1 MLFAVPFTAHSK
13 NRYITPNSSLL
24 TPNFLLLTLTKG
36 VQAVSTVNARTRSLS
51 REYRR
56 QRRLRELPLHLMLI
70 PGLALLIIFHY
81 VPMFGIVMAFEN
93 FKPAKGFFGSKWV
106 GWDNFVYMAKLPNM
120 GSVLYNTVFIAVLK
134 IIMGMIVP
142 IFVALMLNEIGNKPF
157 KRTVQTI
164 VYFPH
169 FLSWV
174 ILGGVL
180 MDVLSPSTGIVN
192 DLIRFFGGKPIYFL
206 GDKGWFPYTMVITAV
221 WKNFGYDTIVYLAAL
236 TNVDR
241 NLYEAA
247 SIDGATRMRQTW
259 HVTLPGI
266 LPIVT
271 LMGVLNLG
279 NILNAGFDQI
289 FNLYS
294 PSVYST
300 GDIIDTFVY
309 RLGLEQAQFSVSTAV
324 GLFKSVISIIMVSV
338 ANYLAGRFANYR
350 VF

>member
-1 MLFAVPFTAHSK
+1 ML
-13 NRYITPNSSLL
+13 L
-24 TPNFLLLTLTKG
+24 
-36 VQAVSTVNARTRSLS
+36 
-51 REYRR
+51 
-56 QRRLRELPLHLMLI
+56 
-70 PGLALLIIFHY
+70 PGLALILVFHY
-81 VPMFGIVMAFEN
+81 VPMFGIVMAFQN

-106 GWDNFVYMAKLPNM
+106 GMENFIYMAKLPNM
-120 GSVLYNTVFIAVLK
+120 SSVLFNTVFIAVMK
-134 IIMGMIVP
+134 IIVGMVVP
-142 IFVALMLNEIGNKPF
+142 IFVALMLNEIGSKKF
-157 KRTVQTI
+157 KRTVQTV

-180 MDVLSPSTGIVN
+180 MDVLSPSSGIVN
-192 DLIRFFGGKPIYFL
+192 DIIRLFGGTPIYFL
-206 GDKGWFPYTMVITAV
+206 GDKNWFPYTMVITAV

-247 SIDGATRMRQTW
+247 AMDGATRVKQTW

-324 GLFKSVISIIMVSV
+324 GLFKSVISIIMVSLS
-338 ANYLAGRFANYR
+338 NYLAGRFANYR

>member
-1 MLFAVPFTAHSK
+1 M
-13 NRYITPNSSLL
+13 
-24 TPNFLLLTLTKG
+24 
-36 VQAVSTVNARTRSLS
+36 TVLS
-51 REYRR
+51 RKSTRVFRR
-56 QRRLRELPLHLMLI
+56 QRRLRELPLHLMLL
-70 PGLALLIIFHY
+70 PGLALILIFHY
-81 VPMFGIVMAFEN
+81 VPMFGIVMAFQN

-106 GWDNFVYMAKLPNM
+106 GMENFIYMAKLPNM
-120 GSVLYNTVFIAVLK
+120 SSVLFNTVFIAVMK
-134 IIMGMIVP
+134 IIVGMVVP
-142 IFVALMLNEIGNKPF
+142 IFVALMLNEIGSRKF
-157 KRTVQTI
+157 KRTVQTV

-180 MDVLSPSTGIVN
+180 MDVLSPSSGIVN
-192 DLIRFFGGKPIYFL
+192 DIIRLFGGTPVYFL
-206 GDKGWFPYTMVITAV
+206 GDKSWFPYTMVITAV

-247 SIDGATRMRQTW
+247 AMDGATRVKQTW

-324 GLFKSVISIIMVSV
+324 GLFKSVISIIMVSLS
-338 ANYLAGRFANYR
+338 NYLAGRFANYR

>member
-1 MLFAVPFTAHSK
+1 MIIANVRSG
-13 NRYITPNSSLL
+13 RR
-24 TPNFLLLTLTKG
+24 
-36 VQAVSTVNARTRSLS
+36 ARLR
-51 REYRR
+51 
-56 QRRLRELPLHLMLI
+56 RELPLHIMLL
-70 PGLALLIIFHY
+70 PGLVLIFVFHY
-81 VPMFGIVMAFEN
+81 IPMFGIVMAFQD
-93 FKPAKGFFGSKWV
+93 FTPSKGFANSAWV
-106 GWDNFVYMAKLPNM
+106 GFDNFRYVMTLPNI
-120 GSVLYNTVFIAVLK
+120 GSVIFNTVFIAVLK
-134 IIMGMIVP
+134 ILLGMVVP
-142 IFVALMLNEIGNKPF
+142 ICVALMLNEVALKLF

-164 VYFPH
+164 IYFPH

-180 MDVLSPSTGIVN
+180 MDVLSPNNGIVN
-192 DLIRFFGGKPIYFL
+192 DLIRLFGGKPVYFL
-206 GDKGWFPYTMVITAV
+206 GNKYWFPYTMVITAV

-247 SIDGATRMRQTW
+247 SIDGAGRIAQTW

-266 LPIVT
+266 LPIIT
-271 LMGVLNLG
+271 LMAVLNLG

-300 GDIIDTFVY
+300 GDIIDTLVY

-324 GLFKSVISIIMVSV
+324 GLFKSVVSIVMVGLS
-338 ANYLAGRFANYR
+338 NYLAGRYANYR

>member
-1 MLFAVPFTAHSK
+1 MTDVARASK
-13 NRYITPNSSLL
+13 RN
-24 TPNFLLLTLTKG
+24 
-36 VQAVSTVNARTRSLS
+36 
-51 REYRR
+51 YRR
-56 QRRLRELPLHLMLI
+56 QRRLRELPLHLMML
-70 PGLALLIIFHY
+70 PGLALILVFHY
-81 VPMFGIVMAFEN
+81 IPMLGIVMAFQN
-93 FKPAKGFFGSKWV
+93 FKPAKGILGSKWV
-106 GWDNFVYMAKLPNM
+106 GMDNFVYMAKLPNM
-120 GSVLYNTVFIAVLK
+120 GSVLFNTVFIAVLK
-134 IIMGMIVP
+134 IILGMIVP
-142 IFVALMLNEIGNKPF
+142 IFVALMLNEVGNKGF
-157 KRTVQTI
+157 KRTVQTV

-180 MDVLSPSTGIVN
+180 MDVLSPSSGIVN
-192 DLIRFFGGKPIYFL
+192 DIIRLFGGTPIYFL
-206 GDKGWFPYTMVITAV
+206 GDKTWFPYTMVITAV

-247 SIDGATRMRQTW
+247 AIDGATRMKQTW

-324 GLFKSVISIIMVSV
+324 GLFKSVISIIMVSLS
-338 ANYLAGRFANYR
+338 NYLAGRFANYR

>member
-1 MLFAVPFTAHSK
+1 MTAISRK
-13 NRYITPNSSLL
+13 
-24 TPNFLLLTLTKG
+24 
-36 VQAVSTVNARTRSLS
+36 ST
-51 REYRR
+51 REFRR
-56 QRRLRELPLHLMLI
+56 QRRLRELPLHLMLL
-70 PGLALLIIFHY
+70 PGLALILVFHY
-81 VPMFGIVMAFEN
+81 VPMFGIVMAFQN

-106 GWDNFVYMAKLPNM
+106 GMENFVYMAKLPNM
-120 GSVLYNTVFIAVLK
+120 GSVLFNTVFIAVMK
-134 IIMGMIVP
+134 IIVGMVVP
-142 IFVALMLNEIGNKPF
+142 IFVALMLNEIGSKKF
-157 KRTVQTI
+157 KRTVQT
-164 VYFPH
+164 VVFFPH

-180 MDVLSPSTGIVN
+180 MDVLSPSSGIVN
-192 DLIRFFGGKPIYFL
+192 DIIRLFGGTPIYFL

-247 SIDGATRMRQTW
+247 AMDGATRVKQTW

-324 GLFKSVISIIMVSV
+324 GLFKSVISIIMVSLS
-338 ANYLAGRFANYR
+338 NYLAGRFANYR

>member
-1 MLFAVPFTAHSK
+1 MASTQ
-13 NRYITPNSSLL
+13 
-24 TPNFLLLTLTKG
+24 LTK
-36 VQAVSTVNARTRSLS
+36 AKPRSHGKLI
-51 REYRR
+51 
-56 QRRLRELPLHLMLI
+56 RELPLHFMLI
-70 PGLALLIIFHY
+70 PGLVLIFLFHY
-81 VPMFGIVMAFEN
+81 IPMFGIVMAFQDFTPRKGFLGSGWVGLEN
-93 FKPAKGFFGSKWV
+93 FQ
-106 GWDNFVYMAKLPNM
+106 YMLKLPNI

-134 IIMGMIVP
+134 IVVGMIVP
-142 IFVALMLNEIGNKPF
+142 ILVALMLNEVRNKAF

-180 MDVLSPSTGIVN
+180 MDVLSPSNGIFN
-192 DLIRFFGGKPIYFL
+192 DIIKFFGGKPIYFL
-206 GDKGWFPYTMVITAV
+206 GDKRWFPYTIVITAV

-236 TNVDR
+236 TNVDK

-247 SIDGATRMRQTW
+247 SIDGAGHIAQTW

-279 NILNAGFDQI
+279 NILNAGFDQV

-300 GDIIDTFVY
+300 GDIIDTLVY
-309 RLGLEQAQFSVSTAV
+309 RLGLVEAQFSVATAV
-324 GLFKSVISIIMVSV
+324 GLFKSVVSIVMVSMS
-338 ANYLAGRFANYR
+338 NYLAGRFANYR

>member
-1 MLFAVPFTAHSK
+1 MT
-13 NRYITPNSSLL
+13 
-24 TPNFLLLTLTKG
+24 
-36 VQAVSTVNARTRSLS
+36 SLS
-51 REYRR
+51 QKRR
-56 QRRLRELPLHLMLI
+56 MSRRRELPLHLMLI
-70 PGLALLIIFHY
+70 PGIVLVLVFCY
-81 VPMFGIVMAFEN
+81 TPMFGIVMAFQN
-93 FKPAKGFFGSKWV
+93 FKPARGFFGSEWV
-106 GWDNFVYMAKLPNM
+106 GLANFQYMLSLPNI
-120 GSVLYNTVFIAVLK
+120 GSIIYNTVFIAVLK
-134 IIMGMIVP
+134 IILGMIVP
-142 IFVALMLNEIGNKPF
+142 ICVALMLNEVRGKFF

-180 MDVLSPSTGIVN
+180 MDVLSPSSGIFN
-192 DLIRFFGGKPIYFL
+192 DIIKFFGGKPIYFL
-206 GDKGWFPYTMVITAV
+206 GDKNWFPYTMVITAV

-236 TNVDR
+236 TNVDK

-247 SIDGATRMRQTW
+247 SIDGAGRIAQTW

-271 LMGVLNLG
+271 LMAVLNLG
-279 NILNAGFDQI
+279 NILNAGFDQV

-324 GLFKSVISIIMVSV
+324 GLFKSVISIIMVTLS
-338 ANYLAGRFANYR
+338 NYLAGRFANYR

>member
-1 MLFAVPFTAHSK
+1 MTDVARASK
-13 NRYITPNSSLL
+13 RN
-24 TPNFLLLTLTKG
+24 
-36 VQAVSTVNARTRSLS
+36 
-51 REYRR
+51 YRR
-56 QRRLRELPLHLMLI
+56 QRRLRELPLHLMLL
-70 PGLALLIIFHY
+70 PGLALILVFHY
-81 VPMFGIVMAFEN
+81 IPMLGIVMAFQN
-93 FKPAKGFFGSKWV
+93 FKPAKGILGSKWV
-106 GWDNFVYMAKLPNM
+106 GMDNFVYMAKLPNM
-120 GSVLYNTVFIAVLK
+120 GSVLFNTVFIAVLK
-134 IIMGMIVP
+134 IILGMIVP
-142 IFVALMLNEIGNKPF
+142 IFVALMLNEVGNKGF
-157 KRTVQTI
+157 KRTVQTV

-180 MDVLSPSTGIVN
+180 MDVLSPSSGIVN
-192 DLIRFFGGKPIYFL
+192 DIIRLFGGTPIYFL
-206 GDKGWFPYTMVITAV
+206 GDKTWFPYTMVITAV

-247 SIDGATRMRQTW
+247 AIDGATRMKQTW

-324 GLFKSVISIIMVSV
+324 GLFKSVISIIMVSLS
-338 ANYLAGRFANYR
+338 NYLAGRFANYR

>member
-1 MLFAVPFTAHSK
+1 MTAISRK
-13 NRYITPNSSLL
+13 
-24 TPNFLLLTLTKG
+24 
-36 VQAVSTVNARTRSLS
+36 ST
-51 REYRR
+51 REFRR
-56 QRRLRELPLHLMLI
+56 QRRLRELPLHLMLL
-70 PGLALLIIFHY
+70 PGLALILVFHY
-81 VPMFGIVMAFEN
+81 VPMFGIVMAFQN

-106 GWDNFVYMAKLPNM
+106 GMENFVYMAKLPNM
-120 GSVLYNTVFIAVLK
+120 GSVLFNTVFIAVMK
-134 IIMGMIVP
+134 IIVGMVVP
-142 IFVALMLNEIGNKPF
+142 IFVALMLNEIGSKKF
-157 KRTVQTI
+157 KRTVQTV

-180 MDVLSPSTGIVN
+180 MDVLSPSSGIVN
-192 DLIRFFGGKPIYFL
+192 DIIRLFGGTPIYFL
-206 GDKGWFPYTMVITAV
+206 GDKGWFPHTMVITAV

-247 SIDGATRMRQTW
+247 AMDGATRVKQTW

-324 GLFKSVISIIMVSV
+324 GLFKSVISIIMVSLS
-338 ANYLAGRFANYR
+338 NYLAGRFANYR

>member
-1 MLFAVPFTAHSK
+1 M
-13 NRYITPNSSLL
+13 
-24 TPNFLLLTLTKG
+24 
-36 VQAVSTVNARTRSLS
+36 TVLS
-51 REYRR
+51 RKSTRVFRR
-56 QRRLRELPLHLMLI
+56 QRRLRELPLHLMLL
-70 PGLALLIIFHY
+70 PGLALILIFHY
-81 VPMFGIVMAFEN
+81 VPMFGIVMAFQN

-106 GWDNFVYMAKLPNM
+106 GMENFIYMAKLPNM
-120 GSVLYNTVFIAVLK
+120 SSVLFNTVFIAVMK
-134 IIMGMIVP
+134 IIVGMVVP
-142 IFVALMLNEIGNKPF
+142 IFVALMLNEIGSRKF
-157 KRTVQTI
+157 KRTVQTV

-180 MDVLSPSTGIVN
+180 MDVLSPSSGIVN
-192 DLIRFFGGKPIYFL
+192 DIIRLFGGTPIYFL
-206 GDKGWFPYTMVITAV
+206 GDKNWFPYTMVITAV

-247 SIDGATRMRQTW
+247 AMDGATRVKQTW

-324 GLFKSVISIIMVSV
+324 GLFKSVISIIMVSLS
-338 ANYLAGRFANYR
+338 NYLAGRFANYR

>member
-1 MLFAVPFTAHSK
+1 MTAISRK
-13 NRYITPNSSLL
+13 
-24 TPNFLLLTLTKG
+24 
-36 VQAVSTVNARTRSLS
+36 ST
-51 REYRR
+51 REFRR
-56 QRRLRELPLHLMLI
+56 QRRLRELPLHLMLL
-70 PGLALLIIFHY
+70 PGLALILVFHY
-81 VPMFGIVMAFEN
+81 VPMFGIVMAFQN

-106 GWDNFVYMAKLPNM
+106 GMENFVYMAKLPNM
-120 GSVLYNTVFIAVLK
+120 GSVLFNTVFIAVMK
-134 IIMGMIVP
+134 IIVGMVVP
-142 IFVALMLNEIGNKPF
+142 IFVALMLNEIGSKKF
-157 KRTVQTI
+157 KRTVQTV

-247 SIDGATRMRQTW
+247 SIDGATRMQQTW

-324 GLFKSVISIIMVSV
+324 GLFKSVVSIIMVSL

>member
-1 MLFAVPFTAHSK
+1 MTAVKELPRK
-13 NRYITPNSSLL
+13 RN
-24 TPNFLLLTLTKG
+24 
-36 VQAVSTVNARTRSLS
+36 
-51 REYRR
+51 REYLR

-70 PGLALLIIFHY
+70 PGLALLLVFHY
-81 VPMFGIVMAFEN
+81 VPMFGIVMAFED

-134 IIMGMIVP
+134 IIVGMIVP
-142 IFVALMLNEIGNKPF
+142 IFVALMLNEIGSKPY
-157 KRTVQTI
+157 KRIVQTV

-192 DLIRFFGGKPIYFL
+192 DVIRLFGGTPVYFL

-247 SIDGATRMRQTW
+247 SIDGATRMQQTW

-324 GLFKSVISIIMVSV
+324 GLFKSVISIIMVSL
-338 ANYLAGRFANYR
+338 ANYLAGRYANYR

>member
-1 MLFAVPFTAHSK
+1 MTAVKELPRK
-13 NRYITPNSSLL
+13 RN
-24 TPNFLLLTLTKG
+24 
-36 VQAVSTVNARTRSLS
+36 
-51 REYRR
+51 REYLR

-70 PGLALLIIFHY
+70 PGLALLLVFHY
-81 VPMFGIVMAFEN
+81 LPMFGIVMAFEN

-134 IIMGMIVP
+134 IIVGMIVP
-142 IFVALMLNEIGNKPF
+142 IFVALMLNEIGSKPY
-157 KRTVQTI
+157 KRIVQTV

-192 DLIRFFGGKPIYFL
+192 DVIRLFGGKPVYFL

-247 SIDGATRMRQTW
+247 SIDGATRMQQTW

-324 GLFKSVISIIMVSV
+324 GLFKSVISIIMVSL
-338 ANYLAGRFANYR
+338 ANYLAGRYANYR

>member
-1 MLFAVPFTAHSK
+1 MTAVKELPRK
-13 NRYITPNSSLL
+13 RN
-24 TPNFLLLTLTKG
+24 
-36 VQAVSTVNARTRSLS
+36 
-51 REYRR
+51 REYLR

-70 PGLALLIIFHY
+70 PGLALLLVFHY

-134 IIMGMIVP
+134 IIVGMIVP
-142 IFVALMLNEIGNKPF
+142 IFVALMLNEIGSKPY
-157 KRTVQTI
+157 KRIVQTV

-192 DLIRFFGGKPIYFL
+192 DVIRLFGGKPVYFL

-247 SIDGATRMRQTW
+247 SIDGATRMQQTW

-300 GDIIDTFVY
+300 GDIIDTYVY
-309 RLGLEQAQFSVSTAV
+309 RMGLVNLQYSLSTAV
-324 GLFKSVISIIMVSV
+324 GLVKSAIGMVLIV
-338 ANYLAGRFANYR
+338 ASYFLADRLAGYSIF
-350 VF
+350 

>member
-1 MLFAVPFTAHSK
+1 M
-13 NRYITPNSSLL
+13 
-24 TPNFLLLTLTKG
+24 
-36 VQAVSTVNARTRSLS
+36 TVLS
-51 REYRR
+51 RKSTREFRR
-56 QRRLRELPLHLMLI
+56 QRRLRELPLHLMLL
-70 PGLALLIIFHY
+70 PGLALILVFHY
-81 VPMFGIVMAFEN
+81 VPMFGIVMAFQN

-106 GWDNFVYMAKLPNM
+106 GMENFIYMAKLPNM
-120 GSVLYNTVFIAVLK
+120 SSVLFNTVFIAVMK
-134 IIMGMIVP
+134 IIVGMVVP
-142 IFVALMLNEIGNKPF
+142 IFVALMLNEIGSKKF
-157 KRTVQTI
+157 KRTVQTV

-180 MDVLSPSTGIVN
+180 MDVLSPSSGIVN
-192 DLIRFFGGKPIYFL
+192 DIIRLFGGTPIYFL
-206 GDKGWFPYTMVITAV
+206 GDKNWFPYTMVITAV

-247 SIDGATRMRQTW
+247 AMDGATRVKQTW

-324 GLFKSVISIIMVSV
+324 GLFKSVISIIMVSLS
-338 ANYLAGRFANYR
+338 NYLAGRFANYR

>member
-1 MLFAVPFTAHSK
+1 MT
-13 NRYITPNSSLL
+13 
-24 TPNFLLLTLTKG
+24 
-36 VQAVSTVNARTRSLS
+36 SLS
-51 REYRR
+51 RKRHISRR
-56 QRRLRELPLHLMLI
+56 RELPLHLMLI
-70 PGLALLIIFHY
+70 PGIVLVLVFCY
-81 VPMFGIVMAFEN
+81 TPMFGIVMAFQD
-93 FKPAKGFFGSKWV
+93 FKPSRGFFGSEWV
-106 GWDNFVYMAKLPNM
+106 GLENFTYMLSLPNI
-120 GSVLYNTVFIAVLK
+120 GSIIYNTVFIAVLK
-134 IIMGMIVP
+134 IILGMIVP
-142 IFVALMLNEIGNKPF
+142 ICVALMLNEVRGKAF
-157 KRTVQTI
+157 KRSVQTI

-180 MDVLSPSTGIVN
+180 MDVLSPSNGIFN
-192 DLIRFFGGKPIYFL
+192 DIIKFFGGKPIYFL
-206 GDKGWFPYTMVITAV
+206 GDKNWFPYTMVITAV

-236 TNVDR
+236 TNVDK

-247 SIDGATRMRQTW
+247 SIDGAGRIAQTW

-271 LMGVLNLG
+271 LMAVLNLG
-279 NILNAGFDQI
+279 NILNAGFDQV

-324 GLFKSVISIIMVSV
+324 GLFKSVISIIMVSLS
-338 ANYLAGRFANYR
+338 NYLAGRFANYR

>member
-1 MLFAVPFTAHSK
+1 M
-13 NRYITPNSSLL
+13 
-24 TPNFLLLTLTKG
+24 
-36 VQAVSTVNARTRSLS
+36 TVLS
-51 REYRR
+51 RKSTRVFRR
-56 QRRLRELPLHLMLI
+56 QRRLRELPLHLMLL
-70 PGLALLIIFHY
+70 PGLALILIFHY
-81 VPMFGIVMAFEN
+81 VPMFGIVMAFQN

-106 GWDNFVYMAKLPNM
+106 GMENFIYMAKLPNM
-120 GSVLYNTVFIAVLK
+120 SSVLFNTVFIAVMK
-134 IIMGMIVP
+134 IIVGMVVP
-142 IFVALMLNEIGNKPF
+142 IFVALMLNEIGSKKF
-157 KRTVQTI
+157 KRTVQTV

-180 MDVLSPSTGIVN
+180 MDVLSPSSGIVN
-192 DLIRFFGGKPIYFL
+192 DIIRLFGGTPVYFL
-206 GDKGWFPYTMVITAV
+206 GDKNWFPYTMVITAV

-247 SIDGATRMRQTW
+247 AMDGATRVKQTW

-324 GLFKSVISIIMVSV
+324 GLFKSVISIIMVSLS
-338 ANYLAGRFANYR
+338 NYLAGRFANYR

>member
-1 MLFAVPFTAHSK
+1 MTDAARASK
-13 NRYITPNSSLL
+13 RN
-24 TPNFLLLTLTKG
+24 
-36 VQAVSTVNARTRSLS
+36 
-51 REYRR
+51 YRR
-56 QRRLRELPLHLMLI
+56 QRRLRELPLHLMLL
-70 PGLALLIIFHY
+70 PGLALILVFHY
-81 VPMFGIVMAFEN
+81 IPMLGIVMAFQN
-93 FKPAKGFFGSKWV
+93 FKPAKGILGSKWV
-106 GWDNFVYMAKLPNM
+106 GMDNFVYMAKLPNM
-120 GSVLYNTVFIAVLK
+120 GSVLFNTVFIAVLK
-134 IIMGMIVP
+134 IILGMIVP
-142 IFVALMLNEIGNKPF
+142 IFVALMLNEVGNKGF

-180 MDVLSPSTGIVN
+180 MDVLSPSSGIVN
-192 DLIRFFGGKPIYFL
+192 DIIRLFGGTPVYFL
-206 GDKGWFPYTMVITAV
+206 GDKTWFPYTMVITAV

-247 SIDGATRMRQTW
+247 AIDGATRMKQTW

-324 GLFKSVISIIMVSV
+324 GLFKSVISIIMVSLS
-338 ANYLAGRFANYR
+338 NYLAGRFANYR

>member
-1 MLFAVPFTAHSK
+1 MTSALTRA
-13 NRYITPNSSLL
+13 NRS
-24 TPNFLLLTLTKG
+24 
-36 VQAVSTVNARTRSLS
+36 AARLK
-51 REYRR
+51 REM
-56 QRRLRELPLHLMLI
+56 PLHFMLL
-70 PGLALLIIFHY
+70 PGLAIIIVFHY
-81 VPMFGIVMAFEN
+81 VPMFGIVMAFQDFSPSKGFAKSLWVGLEN
-93 FKPAKGFFGSKWV
+93 FKYV
-106 GWDNFVYMAKLPNM
+106 MTLPNI
-120 GSVLYNTVFIAVLK
+120 GSVIFNTVFIAVMK
-134 IIMGMIVP
+134 IVLGLIVP
-142 IFVALMLNEIGNKPF
+142 ISVALMLNEVALKVF

-164 VYFPH
+164 IYFPH

-180 MDVLSPSTGIVN
+180 MDVLSPNSGIVN
-192 DLIRFFGGKPIYFL
+192 DMIRLFGGKPVYFL
-206 GDKGWFPYTMVITAV
+206 GNKTWFPYTMVVTAV

-247 SIDGATRMRQTW
+247 SIDGAGHIAQTW

-271 LMGVLNLG
+271 LMAVLNLG

-300 GDIIDTFVY
+300 GDIIDTLVY

-324 GLFKSVISIIMVSV
+324 GLFKSVVSIVMVSLS
-338 ANYLAGRFANYR
+338 NYLAGRYANYR

>member
-1 MLFAVPFTAHSK
+1 
-13 NRYITPNSSLL
+13 
-24 TPNFLLLTLTKG
+24 
-36 VQAVSTVNARTRSLS
+36 
-51 REYRR
+51 
-56 QRRLRELPLHLMLI
+56 
-70 PGLALLIIFHY
+70 
-81 VPMFGIVMAFEN
+81 MAFED

-134 IIMGMIVP
+134 IIVGMIVP
-142 IFVALMLNEIGNKPF
+142 IFVALMLNEIGSKPY
-157 KRTVQTI
+157 KRIVQTV

-192 DLIRFFGGKPIYFL
+192 DVIRLFGGKPVYFL

-247 SIDGATRMRQTW
+247 SIDGATRMQQTW

-294 PSVYST
+294 LSVYST

-324 GLFKSVISIIMVSV
+324 GLFKSVISIIMVSL
-338 ANYLAGRFANYR
+338 ANYLAGRYANYR

>member
-1 MLFAVPFTAHSK
+1 MT
-13 NRYITPNSSLL
+13 
-24 TPNFLLLTLTKG
+24 
-36 VQAVSTVNARTRSLS
+36 AVSRKSTR
-51 REYRR
+51 EFRR
-56 QRRLRELPLHLMLI
+56 QRRLRELPLHLMLL
-70 PGLALLIIFHY
+70 PGLALILVFHY
-81 VPMFGIVMAFEN
+81 VPMFGIVMAFQN

-106 GWDNFVYMAKLPNM
+106 GMENFIYMAKLPSM
-120 GSVLYNTVFIAVLK
+120 SSVLFNTVFIAVMK
-134 IIMGMIVP
+134 IIVGMVVP
-142 IFVALMLNEIGNKPF
+142 IFVALMLNEIGSKKF
-157 KRTVQTI
+157 KRTVQTV

-180 MDVLSPSTGIVN
+180 MDVLSPSSGIVN
-192 DLIRFFGGKPIYFL
+192 DVIRLFGGTPVYFL
-206 GDKGWFPYTMVITAV
+206 GDKAWFPYTMVITAV

-247 SIDGATRMRQTW
+247 AMDGATRVKQTW

-324 GLFKSVISIIMVSV
+324 GLFKSVISIIMVSL

>member
-1 MLFAVPFTAHSK
+1 MTAISSK
-13 NRYITPNSSLL
+13 
-24 TPNFLLLTLTKG
+24 
-36 VQAVSTVNARTRSLS
+36 ST
-51 REYRR
+51 REFRR
-56 QRRLRELPLHLMLI
+56 QRRLRELPLHLMLL
-70 PGLALLIIFHY
+70 PGLALILVFHY
-81 VPMFGIVMAFEN
+81 VPMFGIVMAFQN

-106 GWDNFVYMAKLPNM
+106 GMENFVYMAKLPNM
-120 GSVLYNTVFIAVLK
+120 GSVLFNTVFIAVMK
-134 IIMGMIVP
+134 IIVGMVVP
-142 IFVALMLNEIGNKPF
+142 IFVALMLNEIGSKKF
-157 KRTVQTI
+157 KRTVQTV

-180 MDVLSPSTGIVN
+180 MDVLSPSSGIVN
-192 DLIRFFGGKPIYFL
+192 DIIRLFGGTPIYFL

-247 SIDGATRMRQTW
+247 AMDGATRMKQTW

-324 GLFKSVISIIMVSV
+324 GLFKSVISIIMVSLS
-338 ANYLAGRFANYR
+338 NYLAGRFANYR

>member
-1 MLFAVPFTAHSK
+1 MTAISRK
-13 NRYITPNSSLL
+13 
-24 TPNFLLLTLTKG
+24 
-36 VQAVSTVNARTRSLS
+36 ST
-51 REYRR
+51 REFRR
-56 QRRLRELPLHLMLI
+56 QRRLRELPLHLMLL
-70 PGLALLIIFHY
+70 PGLALILVFHY
-81 VPMFGIVMAFEN
+81 VPMFGIVMAFQN

-106 GWDNFVYMAKLPNM
+106 GMENFVYMAKLPNM
-120 GSVLYNTVFIAVLK
+120 GSVLFNTVFIAVMK
-134 IIMGMIVP
+134 IIVGMVVP
-142 IFVALMLNEIGNKPF
+142 IFVALMLNEIGSKKF
-157 KRTVQTI
+157 KRTVQTV

-180 MDVLSPSTGIVN
+180 MDVLSPSSGIVN
-192 DLIRFFGGKPIYFL
+192 DIIRLFGGTPVYFL

-247 SIDGATRMRQTW
+247 AMDGATRVKQTW

-324 GLFKSVISIIMVSV
+324 GLFKSVISIIMVSLS
-338 ANYLAGRFANYR
+338 NYLAGRFANYR

>member
-1 MLFAVPFTAHSK
+1 MTAVKELPRK
-13 NRYITPNSSLL
+13 RN
-24 TPNFLLLTLTKG
+24 
-36 VQAVSTVNARTRSLS
+36 
-51 REYRR
+51 REYLR

-70 PGLALLIIFHY
+70 PGLALLLVFHY
-81 VPMFGIVMAFEN
+81 VPMFGIVMAFED

-120 GSVLYNTVFIAVLK
+120 GGVLYNTVFIAVLK
-134 IIMGMIVP
+134 IIVGMIVP
-142 IFVALMLNEIGNKPF
+142 IFVALMLNEIGSKPY
-157 KRTVQTI
+157 KRIVQTV

-192 DLIRFFGGKPIYFL
+192 DVIRLFGGKPVYFL

-247 SIDGATRMRQTW
+247 SIDGATRMQQTW

-324 GLFKSVISIIMVSV
+324 GLFKSVISIIMVSL
-338 ANYLAGRFANYR
+338 ANYLAGRYANYR

>member
-1 MLFAVPFTAHSK
+1 M
-13 NRYITPNSSLL
+13 
-24 TPNFLLLTLTKG
+24 
-36 VQAVSTVNARTRSLS
+36 STVNARTRSLS

-134 IIMGMIVP
+134 IIMGMIMP

-247 SIDGATRMRQTW
+247 SIDGATRMQQTW

>member
-1 MLFAVPFTAHSK
+1 MTAVKELPRK
-13 NRYITPNSSLL
+13 RN
-24 TPNFLLLTLTKG
+24 
-36 VQAVSTVNARTRSLS
+36 
-51 REYRR
+51 REYLR

-70 PGLALLIIFHY
+70 PGLALLLVFHY
-81 VPMFGIVMAFEN
+81 VPMFGIVMAFED

-134 IIMGMIVP
+134 IIVGMIVP
-142 IFVALMLNEIGNKPF
+142 IFVALMLNEIGSKPY
-157 KRTVQTI
+157 KRIVQTV

-192 DLIRFFGGKPIYFL
+192 DVIRLFGGKPVYFL

-247 SIDGATRMRQTW
+247 SIDGATRMQQTW

-324 GLFKSVISIIMVSV
+324 GLFKSVISIIMVSL
-338 ANYLAGRFANYR
+338 ANYLAGRYANYR

>member
-1 MLFAVPFTAHSK
+1 MKIILGKIVPVIVA
-13 NRYITPNSSLL
+13 
-24 TPNFLLLTLTKG
+24 LLL
-36 VQAVSTVNARTRSLS
+36 
-51 REYRR
+51 
-56 QRRLRELPLHLMLI
+56 
-70 PGLALLIIFHY
+70 
-81 VPMFGIVMAFEN
+81 
-93 FKPAKGFFGSKWV
+93 
-106 GWDNFVYMAKLPNM
+106 
-120 GSVLYNTVFIAVLK
+120 
-134 IIMGMIVP
+134 
-142 IFVALMLNEIGNKPF
+142 NEVHNRPF

-180 MDVLSPSTGIVN
+180 MDVLSPSSGIVN
-192 DLIRFFGGKPIYFL
+192 DVIKLLGGTPIYFL
-206 GDKGWFPYTMVITAV
+206 GNKHWFPYTMVITAV

-236 TNVDR
+236 TNVDQA
-241 NLYEAA
+241 LYEAA
-247 SIDGATRMRQTW
+247 AIDGADRVKQTW

-271 LMGVLNLG
+271 LMAVLNLG

-324 GLFKSVISIIMVSV
+324 GLFKSVISIIMVSLS
-338 ANYLAGRFANYR
+338 NYLAGRFANYR

>member
-1 MLFAVPFTAHSK
+1 MTAISRK
-13 NRYITPNSSLL
+13 
-24 TPNFLLLTLTKG
+24 
-36 VQAVSTVNARTRSLS
+36 ST
-51 REYRR
+51 REFRR
-56 QRRLRELPLHLMLI
+56 QRRLRELPLHLMLL
-70 PGLALLIIFHY
+70 PGLALILVFHY
-81 VPMFGIVMAFEN
+81 VPMFGIVMAFQN

-106 GWDNFVYMAKLPNM
+106 GMENFVYMAKLPNM
-120 GSVLYNTVFIAVLK
+120 GSVLFNTVFIAVMK
-134 IIMGMIVP
+134 IIVGMVVP
-142 IFVALMLNEIGNKPF
+142 IFVALMLNEIGSKKF
-157 KRTVQTI
+157 KRTVQTV

-180 MDVLSPSTGIVN
+180 MDVLSPSSGIVN
-192 DLIRFFGGKPIYFL
+192 DIIRLFGGKPIYFL

-247 SIDGATRMRQTW
+247 AMDGATRVKQTW

-324 GLFKSVISIIMVSV
+324 GLFKSVISIIMVSLS
-338 ANYLAGRFANYR
+338 NYLAGRFANYR

>member
-1 MLFAVPFTAHSK
+1 MTA
-13 NRYITPNSSLL
+13 ITR
-24 TPNFLLLTLTKG
+24 K
-36 VQAVSTVNARTRSLS
+36 ST
-51 REYRR
+51 REFRR
-56 QRRLRELPLHLMLI
+56 QRRLRELPLHLMLL
-70 PGLALLIIFHY
+70 PGLALLIVFHY
-81 VPMFGIVMAFEN
+81 VPMFGIIMAFEN

-106 GWDNFVYMAKLPNM
+106 GMENFVYMAKLPNM

-134 IIMGMIVP
+134 IIVGMIVP
-142 IFVALMLNEIGNKPF
+142 IFVALMLNEVGNKGF
-157 KRTVQTI
+157 KRTVQTV

-192 DLIRFFGGKPIYFL
+192 DLIRLFGGKPVYFL
-206 GDKGWFPYTMVITAV
+206 GDKNWFPYTMVITAV

-247 SIDGATRMRQTW
+247 SIDGATRLQQTW

-324 GLFKSVISIIMVSV
+324 GLFKSVISIIMVSL

>member
-1 MLFAVPFTAHSK
+1 MTAVKELPRK
-13 NRYITPNSSLL
+13 RN
-24 TPNFLLLTLTKG
+24 
-36 VQAVSTVNARTRSLS
+36 
-51 REYRR
+51 REYLR

-70 PGLALLIIFHY
+70 PGLALLLVFHY
-81 VPMFGIVMAFEN
+81 VPMFGIVMAFED

-142 IFVALMLNEIGNKPF
+142 IFVALMLNEIGSKPY
-157 KRTVQTI
+157 KRIVQTV

-192 DLIRFFGGKPIYFL
+192 DVIRLFGGKPVYFL

-247 SIDGATRMRQTW
+247 SIDGATRMQQTW

-324 GLFKSVISIIMVSV
+324 GLFKSVISIIMVSL
-338 ANYLAGRFANYR
+338 ANYLAGRYANYR

>member
-1 MLFAVPFTAHSK
+1 MTTA
-13 NRYITPNSSLL
+13 
-24 TPNFLLLTLTKG
+24 
-36 VQAVSTVNARTRSLS
+36 TVRSGRRARLR
-51 REYRR
+51 
-56 QRRLRELPLHLMLI
+56 RELPLHIMLL
-70 PGLALLIIFHY
+70 PGLVLIFVFHY
-81 VPMFGIVMAFEN
+81 IPMFGIVMAFQDFSPSKGFVNSVWVGFEN
-93 FKPAKGFFGSKWV
+93 FKYV
-106 GWDNFVYMAKLPNM
+106 MTLPNI
-120 GSVLYNTVFIAVLK
+120 GSVIFNTVFIAVLK
-134 IIMGMIVP
+134 ILLGMVVP
-142 IFVALMLNEIGNKPF
+142 ICVALMLNEVGLQLF

-164 VYFPH
+164 IYFPH

-174 ILGGVL
+174 ILGGVM
-180 MDVLSPSTGIVN
+180 MDVLSPNNGIVN
-192 DLIRFFGGKPIYFL
+192 DLIRLFGGKPVYFL
-206 GDKGWFPYTMVITAV
+206 GNKYWFPYTMVITAV

-247 SIDGATRMRQTW
+247 SIDGAGRIAQTW

-266 LPIVT
+266 LPIIT
-271 LMGVLNLG
+271 LMAVLNLG

-300 GDIIDTFVY
+300 GDIIDTLVY

-324 GLFKSVISIIMVSV
+324 GLFKSLVSIVMVGLS
-338 ANYLAGRFANYR
+338 NYLAGRYANYR